1 MKKVVHDSNQPFIY
15 LCNKCNSICSIQI
28 FNSYQTKICIDCND
42 MDEEII
48 SIQDYLER
56 IKNLSKEGNKCEKH
70 EINALD
76 ICLNCQK
83 WMCNKCN

>member
-1 MKKVVHDSNQPFIY
+1 MTQINLLSIY
-15 LCNKCNSICSIQI
+15 AINVIQYALFRFSIR
-28 FNSYQTKICIDCND
+28 NQTKICIDCND

>member
-1 MKKVVHDSNQPFIY
+1 MVLLLSKK
-15 LCNKCNSICSIQI
+15 
-28 FNSYQTKICIDCND
+28 
-42 MDEEII
+42 EII

-76 ICLNCQK
+76 ISCSLIKNCFLLH
-83 WMCNKCN
+83 